1 MSASI
6 SSLIKHPLVFRGR
19 DHRHSANGNEVR
31 LPFGQASL
39 DKACAGGVPAAGVLS
54 IRALAGQ
61 GELQLLNNVLLQKAG
76 TQKRIIW
83 LPNRLHLN
91 PNWLSQTPYQQQS
104 WVINTTNEADAL
116 WACEQAIRS
125 QACCCVVMYLAQ
137 IEPKAA
143 RRLQVLA
150 RQYDCLVV
158 LVHPGNRIPGALPV
172 NIDMELSCDARQWF
186 VHLHR
191 VSGAWPQQHI
201 AIEHPLPASNS
212 AIVNAFRQYSNSTA
226 TAIHEVS

>member
-19 DHRHSANGNEVR
+19 DHRHSADGNELR
-31 LPFGQASL
+31 LPFGQTNL
-39 DKACAGGVPAAGVLS
+39 DKACAGGVPASGVLS

-83 LPNRLHLN
+83 LPNRLQLN
-91 PNWLSQTPYQQQS
+91 PNWMCQTPYQQQS
-104 WVINTTNEADAL
+104 WVVNTPNEADAL

-125 QACCCVVMYLAQ
+125 QACCCIVIYLAQ
-137 IEPKAA
+137 VEPKAA
-143 RRLQVLA
+143 RRLRVLA

-158 LVHPGNRIPGALPV
+158 LVHPGNRSPGALPV
-172 NIDMELSCDARQWF
+172 NIDMALSFDMRQWF
-186 VHLHR
+186 VDLHR
-191 VSGAWPQQHI
+191 VTGAWPQQHI
-201 AIEHPLPASNS
+201 AIEHPLPASND
-212 AIVNAFRQYSNSTA
+212 AIVNAFRQFSSNDV

>member
-19 DHRHSANGNEVR
+19 DHRHSADGNEVR

-76 TQKRIIW
+76 AQKRIIW
-83 LPNRLHLN
+83 LPNRMYLN
-91 PNWLSQTPYQQQS
+91 PNWLSYQQQS
-104 WVINTTNEADAL
+104 WVINTPNEADAL